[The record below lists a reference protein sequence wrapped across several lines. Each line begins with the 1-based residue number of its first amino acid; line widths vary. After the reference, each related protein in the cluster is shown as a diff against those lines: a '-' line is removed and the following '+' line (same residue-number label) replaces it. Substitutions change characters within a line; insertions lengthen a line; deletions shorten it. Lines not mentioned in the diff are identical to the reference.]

1 MIKIKPDR
9 EGLLTQWDLNRRIQ
23 ITGLEDI
30 SNTEIHFSKTDDT
43 KGAYVVLPVIENGI
57 AFADI
62 PNILLTVSGRIDVFV
77 YRDDHTCVR
86 GVFVVAP
93 REKPDDYIYEE
104 TEVLKYEDF
113 VERLDGLET
122 QKEDKA
128 NRVTTVDDNSDDEHY
143 PTAKAVYKAIPKS
156 LKNPYS
162 LTFTGAVTGSYDGSK
177 PMTFNIPVGGSG
189 TDISLG
195 ITSAAVGDIIKV
207 KAVDDSGKPTAWEAA
222 EYDGWTKIGELTMD
236 GTDFTISAY
245 ADGVITVTP
254 IDGVYPTVGV
264 TRLLRKNDGSNY
276 VQVVLTAT
284 ETEGQYTMS
293 WDYNTYAPTD
303 VDLTQYVV
311 EEPEADVL
319 TFSNIPAFLYHKARF
334 IAPYMGARG
343 MRGSFESAY
352 AGLYVYNIYANNIG
366 LYGVEIVLESAESY
380 STDKINVKASYYCG
394 NQGKGTYDQVRTID
408 KPATPTS
415 ITFYSGSSMLSI
427 NSKVELWGR
436 N

>member
-1 MIKIKPDR
+1 MTETKLPGMVI
-9 EGLLTQWDLNRRIQ
+9 NRIDKKS
-23 ITGLEDI
+23 TYDSL
-30 SNTEIHFSKTDDT
+30 
-43 KGAYVVLPVIENGI
+43 VENGEI
-57 AFADI
+57 GENDLCLVEDED
-62 PNILLTVSGRIDVFV
+62 NIS
-77 YRDDHTCVR
+77 
-86 GVFVVAP
+86 P
-93 REKPDDYIYEE
+93 
-104 TEVLKYEDF
+104 
-113 VERLDGLET
+113 
-122 QKEDKA
+122 
-128 NRVTTVDDNSDDEHY
+128 
-143 PTAKAVYKAIPKS
+143 
-156 LKNPYS
+156 
-162 LTFTGAVTGSYDGSK
+162 
-177 PMTFNIPVGGSG
+177 GGSG

-195 ITSAAVGDIIKV
+195 VTGANVGDIIKV
-207 KAVDDSGKPTAWEAA
+207 KAVDADGKPTKWEAA
-222 EYDGWTKIGELTMD
+222 KDDGWTKIGELTMG
-236 GTDFTISAY
+236 GTTFAISAY

-254 IDGVYPTVGV
+254 NDGVYPTVGV

-319 TFSNIPAFLYHKARF
+319 TFSNIPAYSYHKARF
-334 IAPYMGARG
+334 TAPFMGARG
-343 MRGSFESAY
+343 MRQSFESVY

-394 NQGKGTYDQVRTID
+394 KQGGGTYDQVRTID

-415 ITFYSGSSMLSI
+415 ITFRSATSMLSI

>member
-1 MIKIKPDR
+1 MTETKLPGMVINKIDKKSTYDSLV
-9 EGLLTQWDLNRRIQ
+9 EKGEIGENDLC
-23 ITGLEDI
+23 LVEDEDNI
-30 SNTEIHFSKTDDT
+30 S
-43 KGAYVVLPVIENGI
+43 P
-57 AFADI
+57 
-62 PNILLTVSGRIDVFV
+62 
-77 YRDDHTCVR
+77 
-86 GVFVVAP
+86 
-93 REKPDDYIYEE
+93 
-104 TEVLKYEDF
+104 
-113 VERLDGLET
+113 
-122 QKEDKA
+122 
-128 NRVTTVDDNSDDEHY
+128 
-143 PTAKAVYKAIPKS
+143 
-156 LKNPYS
+156 
-162 LTFTGAVTGSYDGSK
+162 
-177 PMTFNIPVGGSG
+177 GSG

-195 ITSAAVGDIIKV
+195 VTSASVGDIIKV
-207 KAVDDSGKPTAWEAA
+207 KQVDADGKPTAWEAA
-222 EYDGWTKIGELTMD
+222 ASASDWTKIGELTMD
-236 GTDFTISAY
+236 GTTFAISAY

-254 IDGVYPTVGV
+254 NDGVYPTVGV

-343 MRGSFESAY
+343 MRQSFESGY
-352 AGLYVYNIYANNIG
+352 AGLYVGNVYAHNIG
-366 LYGVEIVLESAESY
+366 LNGVEIVLESAESY

-394 NQGKGTYDQVRTID
+394 KQGGGTYDQVRTID

-415 ITFYSGSSMLSI
+415 ITFRSASSMLSI